1 MWDKREDEYPKGPTI
16 SSRADICRANACSS
30 QTGSESAS
38 LPVCPI
44 IFNSATTTNH
54 AKHRNQYNKE
64 RSQLRPSSLPLS
76 GAPPVQRSERRRR
89 GQPGRRRRAPAPR
102 RIPGSALGCQT
113 DSACVCRTA
122 LRIIVSPVYTK
133 TRHFAPSLVSTTP
146 NSRSR
151 QPVSYAN
158 TASACGIMLLFL
170 LPCAPPERVAP

>member
-1 MWDKREDEYPKGPTI
+1 MNIQKGRQYPAGQTYVEQMLAAVKQAVNQLASQSVQLSSTVQPQQTTQSIEISTI
-16 SSRADICRANACSS
+16 RNAASSA
-30 QTGSESAS
+30 
-38 LPVCPI
+38 
-44 IFNSATTTNH
+44 
-54 AKHRNQYNKE
+54 
-64 RSQLRPSSLPLS
+64 PSSLPLS
-76 GAPPVQRSERRRR
+76 GAPPEQRSDRRRR